1 MLSYVISRKSN
12 LNWLNKKNFIQ
23 EIHWKS
29 KSSSSAMTRTW
40 LFSISQCCDLTAILG
55 SFSYVQK
62 VTTSS
67 FPGSASSFNQQKG

>member
-1 MLSYVISRKSN
+1 
-12 LNWLNKKNFIQ
+12 
-23 EIHWKS
+23 
-29 KSSSSAMTRTW
+29 MTRTW

-67 FPGSASSFNQQKG
+67 FPGSLLLALTSRKVKSPLLKQLIPAVDVLELNPLV